1 MSIKNHTLLAILLLI
16 TTYTVR
22 AEHQP
27 ELPPDSLKA
36 YYLDDFVIT
45 TSVKETNDLKNLPG
59 AVSVISPK
67 QIINNRIESL
77 PDLSATI
84 PNFFI
89 PSYGSK
95 VSTPIYIRGM
105 GARYGAQTVSMYVDN
120 VPSFNP
126 SAFDFEFQD
135 IQRVEVLRGAQGTL
149 YGRNAIGG
157 IVNVYT
163 LSPLTYQG
171 TRMMV
176 NGGNLGQ
183 FSANLSNYSKLASNL
198 GLSVAGYYKRDD
210 GYFVN
215 NYDGSKMD
223 NVDNAG
229 GKAKL
234 EWEVTPKFKAVL
246 FGNYDYFKQGGF
258 PYMLEGE
265 SGGNTNDPT
274 SYMRKLATSGLSLN
288 YKGNGFDINATTG
301 YQLLRD
307 DMQMDQDYSPLSVFD
322 IRQQQKQRSI
332 SQEVVFKSA
341 NYNRYKWV
349 VGAFGFY
356 DHRTIDTPVTL
367 KEDAVASLQGQM
379 DAILGAVG
387 APLDILYTNDQIKLP
402 GYYTKPAKGV
412 ALFHQSTLQ
421 DLFGVEGLTA
431 TAGIRL
437 DYEHTSIDFF
447 TESIGGDIELNFD
460 KLNASLPPHRPPM
473 PAISIAGDTTMQ
485 GKYSKHFWEVLPK
498 VALKYDL
505 SPTAQIYLTASKGYK
520 TGGYNEQSFSKILQ
534 SALMESLMG
543 NLAEQMPGGMAQYLP
558 PIVPSDLTLEE
569 QLSYDPELSWTYE
582 LGGRY
587 EMLDNRMSLNYAFY
601 YSHVKNIQIIQ
612 LTDQGQSGRIVTN
625 AGKSNSKGVELSLR
639 YNPTDNFTLFS
650 EYGFADARFRDYVVK
665 GGAGVDAEGNPVDLD
680 YTGNAI
686 PFAPRHTLT
695 VGATYRHACK
705 RHAWLDYINLNVR
718 HTAAGKIYW
727 TEENDAWQ
735 SFYGLT
741 NAGVTF
747 EKGLLSLELWGK
759 NILSRRYHSFYFR
772 ANDMNGQEHAYIQKG
787 DPARYGATLRYTIN
801 R

>member
-1 MSIKNHTLLAILLLI
+1 
-16 TTYTVR
+16 
-22 AEHQP
+22 
-27 ELPPDSLKA
+27 
-36 YYLDDFVIT
+36 
-45 TSVKETNDLKNLPG
+45 
-59 AVSVISPK
+59 
-67 QIINNRIESL
+67 
-77 PDLSATI
+77 
-84 PNFFI
+84 
-89 PSYGSK
+89 
-95 VSTPIYIRGM
+95 
-105 GARYGAQTVSMYVDN
+105 
-120 VPSFNP
+120 
-126 SAFDFEFQD
+126 
-135 IQRVEVLRGAQGTL
+135 
-149 YGRNAIGG
+149 
-157 IVNVYT
+157 
-163 LSPLTYQG
+163 
-171 TRMMV
+171 
-176 NGGNLGQ
+176 
-183 FSANLSNYSKLASNL
+183 
-198 GLSVAGYYKRDD
+198 
-210 GYFVN
+210 
-215 NYDGSKMD
+215 
-223 NVDNAG
+223 
-229 GKAKL
+229 
-234 EWEVTPKFKAVL
+234 
-246 FGNYDYFKQGGF
+246 
-258 PYMLEGE
+258 
-265 SGGNTNDPT
+265 
-274 SYMRKLATSGLSLN
+274 MRKLATSGLSLN

-332 SQEVVFKSA
+332 SQEVVLKSA

-367 KEDAVASLQGQM
+367 KVDAVAALQGQM
-379 DAILGAVG
+379 DGILAGVG
-387 APLDILYTNDQIKLP
+387 APLEINYLNDQIKLP
-402 GYYTKPAKGV
+402 GFYTKPAKGV
-412 ALFHQSTLQ
+412 ALFHQSTLEN
-421 DLFGVEGLTA
+421 LFGVEGLTA

-460 KLNASLPPHRPPM
+460 KLNANLPPNRPPM
-473 PAISIAGDTTMQ
+473 PAIAIAGDTTMQ

-543 NLAEQMPGGMAQYLP
+543 NLADKMPGGMAQYLP
-558 PIVPSDLTLEE
+558 ELPVSDLTLEE

-587 EMLDNRMSLNYAFY
+587 EMLGNRMSFNYAFY

-650 EYGFADARFRDYVVK
+650 EYGLADARFRDYVIK
-665 GGAGVDAEGNPVDLD
+665 GGAGVDADGNPKDLD

-695 VGATYRHACK
+695 VGATYRHKLK
-705 RHAWLDYINLNVR
+705 RHAWLDHINLNVR
-718 HTAAGKIYW
+718 HTAVGKIYW
-727 TEENDAWQ
+727 TEDNDAWQ

-741 NAGVTF
+741 NAGITF

-759 NILSRRYHSFYFR
+759 NIFSRRYHSFYFR

-787 DPARYGATLRYTIN
+787 YPARYGATLRYTIN